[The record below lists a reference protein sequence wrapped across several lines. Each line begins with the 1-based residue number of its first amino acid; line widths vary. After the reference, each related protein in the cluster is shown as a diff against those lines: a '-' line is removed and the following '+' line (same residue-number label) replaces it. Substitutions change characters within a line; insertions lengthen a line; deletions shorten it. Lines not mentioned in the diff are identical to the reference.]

1 MLQTLKNAFKN
12 KEIRKKIFIT
22 LALLFV
28 YRLGCWI
35 PAPGIDIEK
44 AGLMIQEGGN
54 TLLTL
59 LSAIGGEALSNGALL
74 AIGISPYITASII
87 VQLLTVA
94 IPPLERL
101 TKQGEEGRRKIAN
114 ITRFLTLGLAAIQVA
129 GIVLAWSKQGVIKPI
144 FGAGDETWV
153 AIIVGAILVTGAMF
167 TMWLGERITEIGVGN
182 GISLLIFVGIV
193 ASAGLALVAQITN
206 IAYGGADPQQQ
217 LIDIWVLI
225 IFFATLVAI
234 FLFIVWIDLAE
245 RKIPVNY
252 AKQVKGRKL
261 YGGQSTYIPIKVNAY
276 GVLPIIFATA
286 ILTFPQVIFQFILAG
301 RTEGGFAKFY
311 NGYMKYVGTSS
322 PLYFVLLGLLILF
335 FSYFWGQIQF
345 NPEEVSRNLQQ
356 YGGTLT
362 GIRPG
367 KPTAEYLAKVNN
379 RLTLFGAIFLAI
391 IAIVPSIVFQQVP
404 LFKSTGLVNA
414 FTATG
419 MLIVVSVALELQ
431 KQLESLI
438 MMKHYKGFLK

>member
-12 KEIRKKIFIT
+12 KEIRKKVFIT

-35 PAPGIDIEK
+35 PTPGIDINQ
-44 AGLMIQEGGN
+44 ADFMIRSGGN
-54 TLLTL
+54 TLLQL
-59 LSAIGGEALSNGALL
+59 ISAIGGDALANGALL
-74 AIGISPYITASII
+74 AIGISPYITSSII
-87 VQLLTVA
+87 IQLLTVA

-114 ITRFLTLGLAAIQVA
+114 ITRFLTLGLAAVQVA
-129 GIVLAWSKQGVIKPI
+129 GIVLAWSRQGVIKPI

-153 AIIVGAILVTGAMF
+153 AIIVGVLLVTGAMF
-167 TMWLGERITEIGVGN
+167 TMWLGERITELGIGN

-193 ASAGLALVAQITN
+193 ASAGLALVAQISK
-206 IAYGGADPQQQ
+206 IATGGADPQQQ

-225 IFFATLVAI
+225 IFFATLMAI
-234 FLFIVWIDLAE
+234 FVFIVWINLAE

-252 AKQVKGRKL
+252 AKQIKGRKL
-261 YGGQSTYIPIKVNAY
+261 YGGQSTHIPIKVNAH
-276 GVLPIIFATA
+276 GVLPIIFSTA
-286 ILTFPQVIFQFILAG
+286 LLTFPQVIFQFILAG
-301 RTEGGFAKFY
+301 RQEGGFAKFY
-311 NGYMKYVGTSS
+311 NGWMKYVGTSS
-322 PLYFVLLGLLILF
+322 PLYFVLMGLLILF

-379 RLTLFGAIFLAI
+379 RLTLFGAVFLAI
-391 IAIVPSIVFQQVP
+391 IAIVPSIIFQQVP

-419 MLIVVSVALELQ
+419 MLIVVSVALELE
-431 KQLESLI
+431 KQLESQI